1 VKVYETLDLTHPDS
15 VVGRHG
21 VWLPKLQVKVP
32 FQFGGRIVK
41 YQHPNEKSYPLVMLG
56 EEIAILRAL
65 AAEQM
70 APPID
75 QWVYFKTVIS
85 EHPGGWW
92 ADPCGAYGYEMRDA
106 AQLPPGQFTR
116 AKLEAMGRVTGSPGA
131 WSDLDKPGNV
141 LNGYLVDIHR
151 SGWDRL
157 RWEGA
162 PASVPTYMEDPLMLK
177 EDLKR
182 EGQFPFRERTEAYQE
197 YFLRDRWWPGE
208 REVVKRAALLG
219 FQVSPGESVLDIGTC
234 LGGFLIRAWQR
245 AHGEGRFIGLDTQP
259 EYLDLARRLARANG
273 ANLCFRQWDI
283 GRDLPT
289 LEATKTWLS
298 QVLPASTS
306 TIGGEPSNGVGLTH
320 LLLLS
325 MLKHLPGGEVAVW
338 QIVDSL
344 CPDVSYLETNAV
356 KEGAQAPFFDAS
368 RLRGGQLMGWSVD
381 RNRRAC
387 YRVPGPRRLTH
398 RTAAATQ
405 RAGLPEAQIPE
416 DPPLG

>member
-1 VKVYETLDLTHPDS
+1 MKVYETLDLTHPDS

-32 FQFGGRIVK
+32 FQWGGRIQK
-41 YQHPNEKSYPLVMLG
+41 YQHPQEKSYPLVMLG
-56 EEIAILRAL
+56 EEVAILRAL
-65 AAEQM
+65 AAEHM

-106 AQLPPGQFTR
+106 EQLPPGQFTR
-116 AKLEAMGRVTGSPGA
+116 AKLEASGRITGSPGA

-157 RWEGA
+157 RWEGT
-162 PASVPTYMEDPLMLK
+162 PASVPTYTEDLLMLK

-182 EGQFPFRERTEAYQE
+182 EGQFPFRARSEPYQE
-197 YFLRDRWWPGE
+197 YFFRDRWWPGE

-234 LGGFLIRAWQR
+234 LGGFLMRAWQR
-245 AHGEGRFIGLDTQP
+245 GHGEGIFLGVDSQR
-259 EYLDLARRLARANG
+259 EYVDLARRLARANG
-273 ANLCFRQWDI
+273 ANLCFRHWDI
-283 GRDLPT
+283 AQDLPDLT
-289 LEATKTWLS
+289 TTRKW
-298 QVLPASTS
+298 VGPMLPR
-306 TIGGEPSNGVGLTH
+306 PLDH

-325 MLKHLPGGEVAVW
+325 MLKHFPQGEQNIW
-338 QIVDSL
+338 EIVDAL
-344 CPDVSYLETNAV
+344 HPRMTYLETNAV
-356 KEGAQAPFFDAS
+356 KHEGPPPLGTAVHQ
-368 RLRGGQLMGWSVD
+368 RGGMFMGWSLD

-387 YRVPGPRRLTH
+387 YRVAH
-398 RTAAATQ
+398 A
-405 RAGLPEAQIPE
+405 
-416 DPPLG
+416 